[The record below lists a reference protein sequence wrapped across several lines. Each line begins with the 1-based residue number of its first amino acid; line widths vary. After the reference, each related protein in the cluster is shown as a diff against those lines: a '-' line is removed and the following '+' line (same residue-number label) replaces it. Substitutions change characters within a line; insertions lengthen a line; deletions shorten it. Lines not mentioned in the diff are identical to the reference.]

1 MNGKPQTIVTSR
13 LQLRAFEEKDAPAA
27 IRIFMNQEV
36 AKTYM
41 LPDFASS
48 EAARPLFDRL
58 RQLSLAE
65 DRFVYGIYQGETLV
79 GFLNDVDKTDRFLE
93 LGYVIHPDHKGQGFA
108 TEALTACVEALFDM
122 GYQAVRAGAF
132 AENPAS
138 MRVMEKSG
146 MARIQLREQIEY
158 RGIIHDCVYYEI
170 EKAPV

>member
-1 MNGKPQTIVTSR
+1 MNRKPQTIVTSR

-41 LPDFASS
+41 LPDFASP

-93 LGYVIHPDHKGQGFA
+93 LGYVIHPDYKGQGFA
-108 TEALTACVEALFDM
+108 TEALTASVEALFDM

-132 AENPAS
+132 VENPAS
-138 MRVMEKSG
+138 MRV
-146 MARIQLREQIEY
+146 I
-158 RGIIHDCVYYEI
+158 
-170 EKAPV
+170 